1 MGCGSAA
8 GHHGVMRSTAV
19 NRRALLGLVALGGAC
34 AGLRLLRRARIGP
47 CSRSKTDPGA
57 ETKIPTDR
65 GEVDGRLWEAAT
77 TARWRTNTG
86 LRFTGVLDGC
96 YLDYDGPEE
105 VGSSRRDFTGLPG
118 LVHEDGDCLVVKA
131 GSGVCAL
138 ERADGRVRWAVELDA
153 PAQGLVVGGVSRGLV
168 WTNAGALD
176 LRTGEV
182 QAVPGTVAR
191 AVNLVAGEGVVVAVV
206 PDEDDAD
213 RGELVCLESR
223 DCSRRWSAEIDDPG
237 PSPVRLNSALVAIGM
252 LDRYELDSGEYEPL
266 VCVLGPRPAPREG
279 VFVVVD
285 TDAHMLVRV
294 VVDDDGAAVAV
305 RAFAPR
311 ERGYPNGSG
320 HREEYTSGKE
330 LWSAPLEARPGAV
343 VAAESALGEYG
354 SSFWVMDLDG
364 SGALHLSHWEPGPT

>member
-1 MGCGSAA
+1 MGRGSAA
-8 GHHGVMRSTAV
+8 GHHGVMNSTAV

-34 AGLRLLRRARIGP
+34 AGLRVLRRARIGP
-47 CSRSKTDPGA
+47 CPRSRTDPSA
-57 ETKIPTDR
+57 ETRILTDP

-86 LRFTGVLDGC
+86 LRFTGALNER
-96 YLDYDGPEE
+96 YLDYDGPEK
-105 VGSSRRDFTGLPG
+105 VGSSQRDFTGLPG
-118 LVHEDGDCLVVKA
+118 MVHEDEDCLVVQA

-138 ERADGRVRWAVELDA
+138 ERADGRVRWTVELDA
-153 PAQGLVVGGVSRGLV
+153 PAQGLVAGGVSRGLV

-182 QAVPGTVAR
+182 QAVPETVAR

-294 VVDDDGAAVAV
+294 VVDDDGTAVAV

-311 ERGYPNGSG
+311 RRGYPNGSG

-343 VAAESALGEYG
+343 VAAESALGEQG

-364 SGALHLSHWEPGPT
+364 SGALHLSHWEPAA

>member
-8 GHHGVMRSTAV
+8 G
-19 NRRALLGLVALGGAC
+19 
-34 AGLRLLRRARIGP
+34 
-47 CSRSKTDPGA
+47 
-57 ETKIPTDR
+57 
-65 GEVDGRLWEAAT
+65 
-77 TARWRTNTG
+77 
-86 LRFTGVLDGC
+86 
-96 YLDYDGPEE
+96 
-105 VGSSRRDFTGLPG
+105 
-118 LVHEDGDCLVVKA
+118 
-131 GSGVCAL
+131 
-138 ERADGRVRWAVELDA
+138 
-153 PAQGLVVGGVSRGLV
+153 GVSHGLV

-237 PSPVRLNSALVAIGM
+237 PSLVRLNSALVAIGM

-266 VCVLGPRPAPREG
+266 VCVLGPRPVPREG

-285 TDAHMLVRV
+285 TNAGRSVRV
-294 VVDDDGAAVAV
+294 VVDDDGTAVAV
-305 RAFAPR
+305 RALAPR
-311 ERGYPNGSG
+311 GSGSSSGSG
-320 HREEYTSGKE
+320 HRRISGEE

-343 VAAESALGEYG
+343 VAAESALGAQG

-364 SGALHLSHWEPGPT
+364 SGALHLSHWQPAA

>member
-1 MGCGSAA
+1 MGRGSAA
-8 GHHGVMRSTAV
+8 GHHGVMNSTAV

-34 AGLRLLRRARIGP
+34 AGLRVLRRARIGP
-47 CSRSKTDPGA
+47 CPRSRTDPSA
-57 ETKIPTDR
+57 ETRILTDP
-65 GEVDGRLWEAAT
+65 GEVDGRLWQAAT

-86 LRFTGVLDGC
+86 LRFTGALNER
-96 YLDYDGPEE
+96 YLDYDGPEK
-105 VGSSRRDFTGLPG
+105 VGSSQRDFAGLPG
-118 LVHEDGDCLVVKA
+118 MVHEDEDCLVVQA

-138 ERADGRVRWAVELDA
+138 ERADGRVRWTVELDA
-153 PAQGLVVGGVSRGLV
+153 PAQGLVAGGVSRGLV

-182 QAVPGTVAR
+182 QAVPETVAR

-285 TDAHMLVRV
+285 TDVGAMVRV

-343 VAAESALGEYG
+343 VATESALGEYG

>member
-1 MGCGSAA
+1 MGRGSAA
-8 GHHGVMRSTAV
+8 GHHGVMNSTAV

-34 AGLRLLRRARIGP
+34 AGLRVLRRARIGP
-47 CSRSKTDPGA
+47 CPRSRTDPSA
-57 ETKIPTDR
+57 ETRILTDP
-65 GEVDGRLWEAAT
+65 GEVDGRLWQAAT

-86 LRFTGVLDGC
+86 LRFTGTLNRD
-96 YLDYDGPEE
+96 YLDYDGPEK
-105 VGSSRRDFTGLPG
+105 VGSSQRDFTGLPG
-118 LVHEDGDCLVVKA
+118 MVHEDEDCLVVKA

-138 ERADGRVRWAVELDA
+138 ERADGRVRWTVELDA
-153 PAQGLVVGGVSRGLV
+153 PAQGLIAGGVSRGLV

-182 QAVPGTVAR
+182 QAVPGTVSR

-285 TDAHMLVRV
+285 TDVGAMVRV

>member
-1 MGCGSAA
+1 MGRGSAA
-8 GHHGVMRSTAV
+8 GHHGVMNSTAV
-19 NRRALLGLVALGGAC
+19 NRRALLGLVVLGGAC
-34 AGLRLLRRARIGP
+34 ALVSCRGGGSCP
-47 CSRSKTDPGA
+47 RSGADPGA
-57 ETKIPTDR
+57 ETRILTDR

-86 LRFTGVLDGC
+86 LRFTGALDGR

-105 VGSSRRDFTGLPG
+105 VGSSRRDFAGLPG
-118 LVHEDGDCLVVKA
+118 MVHEDEDCLVVKA

-153 PAQGLVVGGVSRGLV
+153 PAQGLAVGGVSRGLV

-176 LRTGEV
+176 LGTGEV
-182 QAVPGTVAR
+182 RGVPGTVSR
-191 AVNLVAGEGVVVAVV
+191 AVNLLAGEGVVVAVV
-206 PDEDDAD
+206 PDDADAD

-223 DCSRRWSAEIDDPG
+223 DCSRRWSTGIDDPG

-266 VCVLGPRPAPREG
+266 VCVLGPRPVPREG

-285 TDAHMLVRV
+285 TNAGRSVRV
-294 VVDDDGAAVAV
+294 VVDDDGTAVAV
-305 RAFAPR
+305 RALAPR
-311 ERGYPNGSG
+311 GSGSSSGSG
-320 HREEYTSGKE
+320 HRRISGEE

-343 VAAESALGEYG
+343 VAAESALGAQG

-364 SGALHLSHWEPGPT
+364 SGALHLSHWQPAA